1 MDLSLR
7 SAVETLKKAIEI
19 DPNFHFPRTHFC
31 LVDVYE
37 QRSQYAMAPEFE
49 KAVNLSRGSLYYE
62 RSLGH
67 AYGASGKCYQA
78 RRVLQKLYTPVAS
91 QYVSL
96 TALDSSISGLV
107 DNGPSLPLAE
117 HDGRRIDRSEWCFL
131 RSDPELTSLYSDPHS
146 HNCRRS

>member
-7 SAVETLKKAIEI
+7 SAVETLRKAIEI

-91 QYVSL
+91 QDVSL

-107 DNGPSLPLAE
+107 DKDQAFLWPSTTAEESIDPNGVFF
-117 HDGRRIDRSEWCFL
+117 GQIR
-131 RSDPELTSLYSDPHS
+131 
-146 HNCRRS
+146 N